1 MHRSLWQSAALK
13 LTLIGLLAWSCSSAG
28 EAPVFGYRVIHTYAH
43 DPQAFTQG
51 LIYLDGVL
59 YESTG
64 QYGQSSVRKV
74 KLETGQVLKVVS
86 IPAQYFG
93 EGLTEWKSNLIQLT
107 WKTGTGFVYDRETF
121 ARKSTFVYGGEGWGL
136 THDAAR
142 LIQSDGSSTLRFIN
156 PDTLRQIGSLPVTD
170 GGNAVDQLNEL
181 EYIKGEIYANIWQ
194 TDRIAVISPKT
205 GQVLRWIDLTGL
217 LPAADRKGH
226 EDVLNGIAYDAATDR
241 IFVTGK
247 WWPKLFEIKVVAK
260 GKSTAAR
267 GVRVPQSLSAQA
279 AR

>member
-1 MHRSLWQSAALK
+1 MHCPWPSTTAR
-13 LTLIGLLAWSCSSAG
+13 LTLICLLASLCSMAA
-28 EAPVFGYRVIHTYAH
+28 EAPVYGYRVVHTYAH

-64 QYGQSSVRKV
+64 QYGESSVRKV
-74 KLETGQVLKVVS
+74 KLETGQVLQRVS

-93 EGLTEWKSNLIQLT
+93 EGLTEWKNSLIQLT
-107 WKTGTGFVYDRETF
+107 WKSGTGFVYDRATF
-121 ARKSTFVYGGEGWGL
+121 DRKSTFVYGGEGWGL
-136 THDAAR
+136 THDTTR
-142 LIQSDGSSTLRFIN
+142 LIQSDGSSTLRFID
-156 PDTLRQIGSLPVTD
+156 PGTLRQIGSLPVTD
-170 GGNAVDQLNEL
+170 GGSAVEQLNEL
-181 EYIKGEIYANIWQ
+181 EYIKGEIYANVWQ

-205 GQVLRWIDLTGL
+205 GEVLRWIDLSGL
-217 LPAADRKGH
+217 LPAANRMGH
-226 EDVLNGIAYDAATDR
+226 EDVLNGIAYDAAKDR

-260 GKSTAAR
+260 AKLTAG
-267 GVRVPQSLSAQA
+267 GVGGRRSPSAQA